1 MNPIKSS
8 IKIGTPLFV
17 FDTCES
23 TNDLAIQLAEIGYPE
38 GTSVISKHQTRGRG
52 RLGREWLSPDGDNI
66 YFSTILQP
74 QNNLK
79 NLGLLSIIGAL
90 SVANTIALFFKGKT
104 ELKWPNDILISGRK
118 ISGVLLE
125 SKIERGKA
133 RYVILGIGINLN
145 SDLAN
150 FKTELRKNATSLSKT
165 LGARIEREIFLK
177 KLLLNLN
184 RQYAKFQLNDIKG
197 IVVKANSLL
206 YGKKQEAKLNTGNE
220 IVRAVVIKINNN
232 GSLNVLLNNRSKDFF
247 AGEII
252 K

>member
-1 MNPIKSS
+1 MSKTKSS
-8 IKIGTPLFV
+8 TKIGTPLFV

-23 TNDLAIQLAEIGYPE
+23 TNDLAIQLAETGYPE

-52 RLGREWLSPDGDNI
+52 RLGRQWFSPDGDNI
-66 YFSTILQP
+66 YFSTILRP

-90 SVANTIALFFKGKT
+90 SVANTIAHFFKGKT

-125 SKIERGKA
+125 SKIEKAKA
-133 RYVILGIGINLN
+133 RYIIMGIGINLN

-150 FKTELRKNATSLSKT
+150 FKSELRENATSLSKT
-165 LGARIEREIFLK
+165 LGAKIKREIFLK

-184 RQYAKFQLNDIKG
+184 RHYTKFQLNNIKG
-197 IVVKANSLL
+197 IIVKANSLL
-206 YGKKQEAKLNTGNE
+206 YGKKKEAILSAGRETVKAFVN
-220 IVRAVVIKINNN
+220 KINDN
-232 GSLNVLLNNRSKDFF
+232 GSLNVLLNSHSRDVF